1 MKEKQ
6 KIHYSVWKRF
16 VDGIYTCKDI
26 EELLADKKTDRSKD
40 FDEASACLWKT
51 GEEESSS
58 SWEEW
63 ISNERQALQI
73 ISNYEDRRRNHSIYL
88 VKKWGSIAAAV
99 LLCIVLS
106 VVYFA
111 NPADMKVAQ
120 YEIHVPY
127 GKRQKVVLPDGTKVI
142 LNAGSY
148 MKYPRQ
154 FGKEDR
160 YVHFKGEAY
169 FDVAKNKDCPFII
182 QSQDY
187 KIRVLGTTFNLNN
200 YEDSEELQL
209 TLCTG
214 KVLMNFGEEQ
224 LKLTPGEQ
232 LVLDKTNMHLERE
245 HVNTQNYMLWMQN
258 KLYFNRTPI
267 QEVTR
272 RLERVYNYT
281 IQLDSSF
288 VFNNFL
294 SGTHDNRS
302 LEAVLESIRLATGIK
317 YRKENNSYI
326 LYK

>member
-1 MKEKQ
+1 MRKSL
-6 KIHYSVWKRF
+6 HPH
-16 VDGIYTCKDI
+16 G
-26 EELLADKKTDRSKD
+26 
-40 FDEASACLWKT
+40 
-51 GEEESSS
+51 
-58 SWEEW
+58 EEW

-73 ISNYEDRRRNHSIYL
+73 ISNYEDRRRSHSIYL

-187 KIRVLGTTFNLNN
+187 KIRV
-200 YEDSEELQL
+200 
-209 TLCTG
+209 
-214 KVLMNFGEEQ
+214 
-224 LKLTPGEQ
+224 
-232 LVLDKTNMHLERE
+232 
-245 HVNTQNYMLWMQN
+245 
-258 KLYFNRTPI
+258 
-267 QEVTR
+267 
-272 RLERVYNYT
+272 
-281 IQLDSSF
+281 
-288 VFNNFL
+288 
-294 SGTHDNRS
+294 
-302 LEAVLESIRLATGIK
+302 
-317 YRKENNSYI
+317 
-326 LYK
+326 